1 MLNLNR
7 LQILISGLGPKAE
20 TQSDNKTLKVLARK
34 ESTTGIFVEQFSERR
49 KEEYPN
55 TERGISK
62 HRMYQNRTEMVSDLE
77 RFQENGKLDK
87 FEKQNSQY

>member
-34 ESTTGIFVEQFSERR
+34 ESTTGIFGEEFSERQ
-49 KEEYPN
+49 KEQYQN
-55 TERGISK
+55 TECTKIGPMWFRIWKDSKKMVHYISLK
-62 HRMYQNRTEMVSDLE
+62 
-77 RFQENGKLDK
+77 G
-87 FEKQNSQY
+87 